1 MADKNRTVHRIPVS
15 ASMAGRYRKGYPLL
29 ERELLGRELPQ
40 GDLFDLVDPQGH
52 FVARGYL
59 GNQNRG
65 AGWVLIRD
73 AGTFPDRDMF
83 RLRILAAAE
92 GRKRFFESQ
101 DLTGC
106 FRLFN
111 GEGDGIGG
119 LTLDWYGGFLLISWY
134 SEGILS
140 FRNEVL
146 EALKELPGVRG
157 VYQKFRFGP
166 VPEGFREGLV
176 LGEPGGFPIL
186 MKENGVNLSVHL
198 DDGPMTG
205 FFPDQRDVRQAVR
218 ERFSRGRRVLNAFSY
233 TGAFSVFAALGGA
246 TGTVSVDLARRSL
259 EMTRTNFL
267 ANGIDPQGQE
277 IVVEDIFRYLRYAG
291 KKGLR
296 FGLII
301 LDPPSFARSGKK
313 TFSVQKDFSGLMGQ
327 ALELLEPEGI
337 LIASSNSAR
346 LSRSRMESMLR
357 QAADDT
363 GTSGSLLEVFRL
375 PEDYRTDPAYPEGN
389 YLKVL
394 VWEKSRED
402 GK

>member
-1 MADKNRTVHRIPVS
+1 MAAENRTIHRIPVS
-15 ASMAGRYRKGYPLL
+15 ISMAGRYRKGYPLL
-29 ERELLGRELPQ
+29 ERELLSCELPQ
-40 GDLFDLVDPQGH
+40 GDLFDLVDPQGR

-65 AGWVLIRD
+65 AGWVLTRD
-73 AGTFPDRDMF
+73 PREVPDRKMF
-83 RLRILAAAE
+83 RQRILAAADHRRVFLE
-92 GRKRFFESQ
+92 NRAH
-101 DLTGC
+101 TGC

-119 LTLDWYGGFLLISWY
+119 LTLDWYGGFVLISWY
-134 SEGILS
+134 SEGILT
-140 FRNEVL
+140 FGDAVL
-146 EALKELPGVRG
+146 EALAELPGITG
-157 VYQKFRFGP
+157 VYQKFRFDP
-166 VPEGFREGLV
+166 VPSGLREGLV
-176 LGEPGGFPIL
+176 LGSPGEFPLL

-205 FFPDQRDVRQAVR
+205 FFPDQRDVRNAVR
-218 ERFSRGRRVLNAFSY
+218 ERYSRGRRVLNAFSY

-246 TGTVSVDLARRSL
+246 AGTVSVDLARRSL

-267 ANGIDPQGQE
+267 ANGLDPDGQE

-291 KKGLR
+291 KKDLR

-301 LDPPSFARSGKK
+301 LDPPSFARAGKK

-327 ALELLEPEGI
+327 ALELLEPGGI

-346 LSRSRMESMLR
+346 LSLSRMESMLR
-357 QAADDT
+357 RAAKNKAMD
-363 GTSGSLLEVFRL
+363 GSLLEVFRL

-394 VWEKSRED
+394 VWEKSREA
-402 GK
+402 GR